1 MSLFFDVLSSINN
14 PNQSG
19 SVEQLAS
26 ITRGLQQVSSQHG
39 VSSSSME
46 SVMSALGP
54 VLGGA
59 LKTQGG
65 GGAQLQDMIGQVASG
80 AASGNPLQ
88 SLLTPQIQQQLAQAV
103 AQKVGISGTTVQA
116 MLPALLPIVMQL
128 LNMGKSRS
136 GVAGSNPLLNAFLG
150 GSAGST
156 NLGHAMK
163 FANRFLQPA

>member
-26 ITRGLQQVSSQHG
+26 ITKGLQQVSSQHG
-39 VSSSSME
+39 VSSSAME

-54 VLGGA
+54 ALGGV

-65 GGAQLQDMIGQVASG
+65 AGLQDMIGQAASG

-88 SLLTPQIQQQLAQAV
+88 SMLTPQIQQQLAQTV
-103 AQKVGISGTTVQA
+103 AQKVGINGATVQA
-116 MLPALLPIVMQL
+116 MLPVLLPVVMQL

-163 FANRFLQPA
+163 FANRFLQPS